1 MLLILLKSLILS
13 KPIHKINMTSFCME
27 KIKKRRGKDK
37 EKKWKRKGKDK
48 KCKVFNGFWYNKLTK
63 NSTPA
68 LNTKHLYP

>member
-1 MLLILLKSLILS
+1 
-13 KPIHKINMTSFCME
+13 MTSFCME